1 MDLETSIQK
10 IKKHSYLLNCVL
22 KQYEEEPSFFE
33 EEEKLESIKLLTTI
47 LNKVD
52 EDYSVSMIL
61 IKNNL
66 LHKKENYDKIELSD
80 GHESDDTDYSITSN
94 CSVGSDNFLYGL
106 NDSEGN
112 ENEYCD
118 ENCSDNEN
126 GSDNESDGIHPELC
140 FEDISQKIKENN
152 NLPSKSND
160 NVIVQEKKDEL
171 KESFLGENI
180 KYDKII
186 LYKTKNKIERLNN
199 YIESSYSY

>member
-22 KQYEEEPSFFE
+22 KQYEEEPSFFD
-33 EEEKLESIKLLTTI
+33 EEEKLESIRLLTTI

-66 LHKKENYDKIELSD
+66 LFKNENCDKIELSD
-80 GHESDDTDYSITSN
+80 GNESDDTDDSITSN

-106 NDSEGN
+106 NDSDCN
-112 ENEYCD
+112 
-118 ENCSDNEN
+118 ENCSDIEN
-126 GSDNESDGIHPELC
+126 DSEDESDGIHPELC

-152 NLPSKSND
+152 ELPSKSND
-160 NVIVQEKKDEL
+160 NVSVKEKKDEL
-171 KESFLGENI
+171 KESFLEENI